1 MELSQHLA
9 LETKQILCQ
18 SQIQSLEILAMDA
31 IELEEFLQ
39 NEYMSNPLLDCNL
52 DSSVPSGMGQDV
64 RWFDHDTRKRR
75 NRGDEDED
83 YDSRNNLAA
92 PEEDYLKKYLLSQ
105 IEMSAFSG
113 EEWKLAGY
121 LVDCLEDDGFFRMS
135 IEETA
140 KLTGVPEQ
148 TVERVLARLKDLE
161 PFGVFASGL
170 SECLLKQLE
179 VMGEEDEGLKLVV
192 SRYLPE
198 VSEGKISVISRQT
211 GLSTAQIRKYIARIT
226 KLNPKPLSG
235 LQQTEVNYIVPDIIY
250 DFRNGQWEIS
260 INDRWSGNYHVND
273 QYVAMMRSSTDAEL
287 TGYFKKNLDRCR
299 FILNSV
305 EQRRETM
312 KSIARAILGR
322 QEAYFSGRGN
332 PAPMT
337 MCALAEELHVHP
349 STVSRAVRG
358 KYVKSPAGTILMKKL
373 FAGTVSCERGEE
385 LSAGHIKD
393 RIKSLVDGEDK
404 RRPYSDARLVELLVA
419 EGIHI
424 SRRAVAKYRDELW
437 IKSSFDRKIR

>member
-1 MELSQHLA
+1 MELSQHVA

-287 TGYFKKNLDRCR
+287 TGYFKR
-299 FILNSV
+299 IW
-305 EQRRETM
+305 T
-312 KSIARAILGR
+312 G
-322 QEAYFSGRGN
+322 
-332 PAPMT
+332 
-337 MCALAEELHVHP
+337 
-349 STVSRAVRG
+349 
-358 KYVKSPAGTILMKKL
+358 AG
-373 FAGTVSCERGEE
+373 
-385 LSAGHIKD
+385 
-393 RIKSLVDGEDK
+393 
-404 RRPYSDARLVELLVA
+404 
-419 EGIHI
+419 
-424 SRRAVAKYRDELW
+424 
-437 IKSSFDRKIR
+437 SF

>member
-1 MELSQHLA
+1 MELSQHVA

-52 DSSVPSGMGQDV
+52 DSNVPSGMGEDI
-64 RWFDHDTRKRR
+64 RWFDDDKRKRR
-75 NRGDEDED
+75 SRGDEDED
-83 YDSRNNLAA
+83 FDSRDNLAA
-92 PEEDYLKKYLLSQ
+92 PDADYLKRYLLSQ
-105 IEMSAFSG
+105 IEMNAFTN
-113 EEWKLAGY
+113 EEWGLADY

-135 IEETA
+135 AGEAAE
-140 KLTGVPEQ
+140 LTGMTEDA
-148 TVERVLARLKDLE
+148 VEKVLARLKDLE

-192 SRYLPE
+192 DKYLPE
-198 VSEGKISVISRQT
+198 ISEGKISVISRQT
-211 GLSTAQIRKYIARIT
+211 GLSTAQIRKYIAKIA

-235 LQQTEVNYIVPDIIY
+235 LQQAEVSYIVPDIVY
-250 DFRNGQWEIS
+250 DLKNGQWEIS
-260 INDRWSGNYHVND
+260 INDRWSGNYHVNE
-273 QYVAMMRSSTDAEL
+273 QYVEMMRSSRDAEL
-287 TGYFKKNLDRCR
+287 SGYFKKNLDRCR

-312 KSIARAILGR
+312 KSIARALLQKQKEYFAGR
-322 QEAYFSGRGN
+322 SN
-332 PAPMT
+332 PVPMT

-358 KYVKSPAGTILMKKL
+358 KYIKSPAGTILMKKL
-373 FAGTVSCERGEE
+373 FAGAVACEKGEE
-385 LSAGHIKD
+385 LSAEHIKE
-393 RIKSLVDGEDK
+393 RIRSLVDSEDK
-404 RRPYSDARLVELLVA
+404 RRPYSDAKLVELLVM

>member
-1 MELSQHLA
+1 MELSQYIA

-52 DSSVPSGMGQDV
+52 DNNVPSGLGQDI
-64 RWFDHDTRKRR
+64 RWFEEGTHKRR
-75 NRGDEDED
+75 NCGDEDED
-83 YDSRNNLAA
+83 FDSRDNLAA
-92 PEEDYLKKYLLSQ
+92 PETDYLKNFLLNQ
-105 IEMSAFSG
+105 IEMDAFSKQ
-113 EEWKLAGY
+113 EWKLAGY

-135 IEETA
+135 IGEVA
-140 KLTGVPEQ
+140 ALTGMTEQ
-148 TVERVLARLKDLE
+148 TVKKVLARLKDLE
-161 PFGVFASGL
+161 PFGVFSSGL
-170 SECLLKQLE
+170 AECLLKQLE
-179 VMGEEDEGLKLVV
+179 VMGEDDKGLKLVV
-192 SRYLPE
+192 SQYLPE

-211 GLSTAQIRKYIARIT
+211 GLSTAQIRKYIAKIS

-235 LQQTEVNYIVPDIIY
+235 LQQTEVNYIVPDIVY
-250 DFRNGQWEIS
+250 DLKNGEWEIS
-260 INDRWSGNYHVND
+260 INDRWSGNYHMNE
-273 QYVAMMRSSTDAEL
+273 QYVSMMQSSGDVEL
-287 TGYFKKNLDRCR
+287 TAYFKKNFDRCR

-312 KSIARAILGR
+312 KSIARAVLHR
-322 QEAYFSGRGN
+322 QKEYFLGRGN

-337 MCALAEELHVHP
+337 MCALAEELGVHP
-349 STVSRAVRG
+349 STVSRAVKG

-373 FAGTVSCERGEE
+373 FASTVACEKGEE
-385 LSAGHIKD
+385 LSASHIKE
-393 RIKSLVDGEDK
+393 RIRVLVDSEDK
-404 RRPYSDARLVELLVA
+404 RRPYSDAKLVELLVN